1 MGHFQSYLQGEGA
14 WGTSSPT
21 CKVKGHGA
29 LPVLPERGLL
39 QPRLHLPPSARPWS
53 ALRLTPP
60 LTLPQHLT
68 PSPAPP
74 SLSSAMEC
82 AAPHTSQWQPDRCHH
97 AAAMGGRRQSGEC
110 LHATD
115 RSPGGEPGVRPVP
128 WVPSASGVSI
138 GSPGVRPSCNS
149 SASGHAAPPAL
160 LPCRRCMYTRP
171 HPSPVGG
178 SSYCGV
184 AQSIRAVAAARLE
197 LTPPS
202 PHCRW
207 SPAPR
212 RGSTSQSSGCS
223 PP

>member
-1 MGHFQSYLQGEGA
+1 MN
-14 WGTSSPT
+14 SSPT

-97 AAAMGGRRQSGEC
+97 AAAMGGRRQSGKC
-110 LHATD
+110 LLVAD
-115 RSPGGEPGVRPVP
+115 RAPGGEPGVRPVP
-128 WVPSASGVSI
+128 WLPTASGVSI
-138 GSPGVRPSCNS
+138 GSPGVRRSLLLCKWLH
-149 SASGHAAPPAL
+149 SAVPL
-160 LPCRRCMYTRP
+160 LPCRRYTRP

-178 SSYCGV
+178 LTHRDM
-184 AQSIRAVAAARLE
+184 AQPIRAMVAARPE
-197 LTPPS
+197 L
-202 PHCRW
+202 
-207 SPAPR
+207 PAGQNTDQVGSG
-212 RGSTSQSSGCS
+212 RGIRSGFAAYMQGMICQEGFVIRA
-223 PP
+223 